1 MPLPSLS
8 ESLGRSKAR
17 LKRWLNIDIKPT
29 TQNITPLVR
38 DMCPSVRSLIAQIQ
52 SSAEVFGPLKSA
64 ISELARVFESYDAVS
79 EGRSEYQE
87 VRASTD
93 QVLKDICDYVQS
105 PTRQVMTDSMKLIC
119 VYAHPDYRR

>member
-29 TQNITPLVR
+29 TQNIAPVVR

-64 ISELARVFESYDAVS
+64 ISELARVFESYDVCVFAPP
-79 EGRSEYQE
+79 
-87 VRASTD
+87 
-93 QVLKDICDYVQS
+93 IQS
-105 PTRQVMTDSMKLIC
+105 PTDLSAGGFPGAERV
-119 VYAHPDYRR
+119 